1 MKQNF
6 IKAEMSLQILQN
18 TFKSENVELIQMDQ
32 KDKDLI
38 QWIDENEFM
47 YKGRMYDLISQQFVG
62 NQIKIYAIQDS
73 KEASLESEFKTFI
86 FSLMDQKGGKGEN
99 SISSKLFE
107 KDFYYEELNF
117 ILSFLKENKLDSNTN
132 YHFSNLSVYS
142 EITSPPP
149 RYSFQLYQFSSWCL

>member
-149 RYSFQLYQFSSWCL
+149 RYSFQL